1 MSKSTPLDRVTAT
14 LEDLRKLQRA
24 RDLLH
29 RVALYLPARK
39 YGLVIYA
46 RKEDYPDGLTS
57 LVDALDY
64 AITMHERLGDLYRES
79 GPYEYPE
86 GYIVT
91 PESEK
96 LWRQIQ
102 DYFGFDDSE

>member
-1 MSKSTPLDRVTAT
+1 MSKSTPRYRVSAT
-14 LEDLRKLQRA
+14 LEDLRKLQQA

-29 RVALYLPARK
+29 RVAQFLPARK
-39 YGLVIYA
+39 YELVTYA
-46 RKEDYPDGLTS
+46 RKEDYPDALNS

-64 AITMHERLGDLYRES
+64 AITMHQRLRDLY
-79 GPYEYPE
+79 YETRAYSYPE
-86 GYIVT
+86 GYIET

-96 LWRQIQ
+96 LWRQIK